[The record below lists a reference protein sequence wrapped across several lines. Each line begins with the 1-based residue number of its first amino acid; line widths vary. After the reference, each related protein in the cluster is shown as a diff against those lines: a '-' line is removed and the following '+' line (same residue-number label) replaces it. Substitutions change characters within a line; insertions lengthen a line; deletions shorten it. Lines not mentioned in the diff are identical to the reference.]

1 MFRSVVPSEIVCP
14 SAGCGKVRGVMHVCV
29 CVSVRPSKVCGVVS
43 ITQTNP
49 LGIAFKNSPSFSHCL
64 SPSRILIARVLVHP
78 PCVCVCVFFSFSS
91 SPLPLP
97 DDETNL
103 PVMHGEGHPARG
115 DARDRVRDQRRQ
127 CGRRPSA
134 ERQGEAFL
142 RVRFQPMAGSD
153 DDDAAATTA
162 NQQQQQVRQLAL
174 AMVLAVS

>member
-1 MFRSVVPSEIVCP
+1 MVPSEIVCP
-14 SAGCGKVRGVMHVCV
+14 SVGCGNKGVMHVCM
-29 CVSVRPSKVCGVVS
+29 CVRPSKVCGVVS

-49 LGIAFKNSPSFSHCL
+49 LGIAFKNTPSFSHCL

-78 PCVCVCVFFSFSS
+78 PCVCVCVFFSFSSS

-134 ERQGEAFL
+134 ERQGEALL

-153 DDDAAATTA
+153 DDAAAATITA
-162 NQQQQQVRQLAL
+162 NQQQQQLVRQLAL